1 MLELVWQQE
10 ENKLIKRIRTRRTR
24 RLKIDQ
30 KIKKKALLELA
41 NLVGGAKIQTTF
53 TSFSLLTPP
62 NI

>member
-30 KIKKKALLELA
+30 KIPKEKKKL
-41 NLVGGAKIQTTF
+41 KRF
-53 TSFSLLTPP
+53 K
-62 NI
+62 